1 MENNNKPEP
10 TDTPTERPHQ
20 INNNKQ
26 EYKLSHHE
34 LLDRMWILTDMYENY
49 ISNNPET
56 DDIFSQEEKEQ
67 MSMFLNETYQ
77 MIGERVLNLYGN
89 NVEVEDDIDE

>member
-1 MENNNKPEP
+1 MSE
-10 TDTPTERPHQ
+10 
-20 INNNKQ
+20 NNKQ
-26 EYKLSHHE
+26 EYKLAHHE
-34 LLDRMWILTDMYENY
+34 ILDRMWILTDMYENY

-77 MIGERVLNLYGN
+77 MIGERIFSLYGGD
-89 NVEVEDDIDE
+89 VEAEDNIDG